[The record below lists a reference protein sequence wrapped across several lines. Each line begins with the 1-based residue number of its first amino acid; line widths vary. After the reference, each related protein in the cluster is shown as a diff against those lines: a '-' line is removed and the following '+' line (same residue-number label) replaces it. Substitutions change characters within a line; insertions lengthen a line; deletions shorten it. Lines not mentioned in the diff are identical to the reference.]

1 MRAIKLHAQVSP
13 EHTLNLQLP
22 ADVPPGMVEVIVLVP
37 VPKATDKPD
46 DLQTFM
52 EWLNRQPRHTRSKEE
67 IDHQIEEERNSWER
81 T

>member
-13 EHTLNLQLP
+13 EHTLSLQLP
-22 ADVPPGMVEVIVLVP
+22 ADVPPGMAEVIVLVP
-37 VPKATDKPD
+37 VPEATDKPD
-46 DLQTFM
+46 DLKTFM
-52 EWLNRQPRHTRSKEE
+52 EWLDHQPRHIRSKEE